1 MANYTA
7 PGINTGFLGLYRIAL
22 CADLG
27 LRNKKGL
34 RSVYDNG
41 KFSVV
46 YCKKRK
52 TITVNASLDMVKEMQ
67 DTLGIEFIKASADD
81 VKHHDN
87 AIRPRAGKLGRVVTG
102 R

>member
-1 MANYTA
+1 MARYTA

-22 CADLG
+22 CAELG

-41 KFSVV
+41 KTSVV
-46 YCKKRK
+46 YCAKRK
-52 TITVNASLDMVKEMQ
+52 TITVNASLEMVKEMEE
-67 DTLGIEFIKASADD
+67 TLGIEFVKASPADM
-81 VKHHDN
+81 KHHAN
-87 AIRPRAGKLGRVVTG
+87 AIRTRAGTLGRAVTG

>member
-7 PGINTGFLGLYRIAL
+7 PGISTGFLGLYRIAL

-27 LRNKKGL
+27 LRHKKGL

-41 KFSVV
+41 KTSVV
-46 YCKKRK
+46 YCRKRK
-52 TITVNASLDMVKEMQ
+52 TLTVNATLEMVKEIQ
-67 DTLGIEFIKASADD
+67 ETLGIEFINSTAVD

-87 AIRPRAGKLGRVVTG
+87 AIRPRAGTLGRAVT
-102 R
+102 RR